1 MVKRHKKI
9 FRIGLLAG
17 LLAALMCFSAA
28 ALTEGDWEYSLLGN
42 EVHLEKY
49 IGSGGNVDVPSQ
61 ISGAPVTKINSAC
74 FNEIRNDVN
83 DVTSVHIPG
92 TVKEIEHNAFLG
104 AESIRSI
111 SIDPGVVKI
120 GSDAFNGDTSLE
132 KINLPDTVTEIG
144 DHLFRGCTNL
154 TSVTLS
160 KELKEIPMGTFMDCE
175 SLRQVELPP
184 TLEIIDTTAF
194 ARAGLTE
201 IKIPASVTVIHLQ
214 AFSNCDALQKVEFQ
228 GAKLTDI
235 GQLCF
240 SGCSSL
246 EELYLPVSLKE
257 IGGNAFKDCS
267 SLTGMIL
274 PYGLNKVGNAIFSG
288 CTGLEWVSAPS
299 TLTSFF
305 VSNFIGDQD
314 DAVMV
319 YCPAGSKAEESC
331 QKAEISYKV
340 DASADSKIQVVYN
353 GERISFAEYGQN
365 PVLDN
370 SRTLV
375 PLRSIF
381 EAMGASV
388 EWDNDTQTAIASRG
402 STTVKITIGQNT
414 LYKNGQAVSLD
425 VPAKLIGGRTMV
437 PVRAIAEAFN
447 AEVGWVNAAQIVTIN
462 E

>member
-1 MVKRHKKI
+1 MKKNNKRL

-17 LLAALMCFSAA
+17 ILAALMCFSAA
-28 ALTEGDWEYSLLGN
+28 ALTSGDWEYSLLGS

-49 IGSGGNVDVPSQ
+49 IGSGGEVEVPSQ
-61 ISGAPVTKINSAC
+61 ISGAPVTQISSGC
-74 FNEIRNDVN
+74 FSQAKNI
-83 DVTSVHIPG
+83 TSVRIPG
-92 TVKEIEHNAFLG
+92 TVKEIEYNAFIS
-104 AESIRSI
+104 AESIQSI
-111 SIDPGVVKI
+111 SIAPGVVKI
-120 GSDAFNGDTSLE
+120 GSDAFNGNTSLE

-184 TLEIIDTTAF
+184 ALETIDTTAF

-214 AFSNCDALQKVEFQ
+214 AFSNCDSLQKVEFQ
-228 GAKLTDI
+228 GTKLTDI

-246 EELYLPVSLKE
+246 EEIYLPVSLKE
-257 IGGNAFKDCS
+257 IGGSAFKDCS

-365 PVLDN
+365 PLIQN
-370 SRTLV
+370 GRTLV

-381 EAMGASV
+381 EAMGATV
-388 EWDNDTQTAIASRG
+388 VWDNATQTVTSSRG
-402 STTVKITIGQNT
+402 GTTVKLTIGKNT
-414 LYKNGQAVSLD
+414 MYKNGTAVTLD
-425 VPAKLIGGRTMV
+425 VPATLISGRTMV
-437 PVRAIAEAFN
+437 PVRAVAEAFN
-447 AEVGWVNAAQIVTIN
+447 AKVGWVSSAQIVTID